1 MALFL
6 KQDFD
11 SRSELQ
17 NKLAMELQEKAKLKA
32 KTADLPD
39 GVGDSKYI
47 EGTKN
52 TTSLAWAW
60 IFILFAAVGI
70 SIWLIVK

>member
-17 NKLAMELQEKAKLKA
+17 NKLAMELQEKAKLKT
-32 KTADLPD
+32 KDADLPD
-39 GVGDSKYI
+39 GVDDSQYI
-47 EGTKN
+47 EGTKS

-60 IFILFAAVGI
+60 ILILFAAVGI

>member
-32 KTADLPD
+32 KESDLPD
-39 GVGDSKYI
+39 GVDDSQFIK
-47 EGTKN
+47 GTKV

-60 IFILFAAVGI
+60 ILILFAAVALA
-70 SIWLIVK
+70 IWLIVK